1 MRIYNCEMDTGCLKK
16 FPCLAKAARHGA
28 SLVKLEKRLP
38 KIECGPRASHP
49 RTASF
54 VCSCPGTVYRGGGDM
69 NATASIFPRGALHV
83 LKLGLS
89 TRDRAI
95 TNLEPLR
102 CKQLC
107 LALKSKTGGG
117 GRNARATSLRLR
129 AILEV
134 PLGDSLSRI
143 TAAARSPQSS
153 GRARNYHV
161 SLEPNFFQFVAGRN
175 TKKGP
180 HCEQTVDDETSLWK
194 VEENL
199 ELFVA

>member
-83 LKLGLS
+83 LKLGCRLVIVRSQILNRCGANSSALLS
-89 TRDRAI
+89 RARRGEEAATPGQPVCACARFWKFPSAIRSRESPLLLARRNHLVEPETI
-95 TNLEPLR
+95 TFRWNPI
-102 CKQLC
+102 
-107 LALKSKTGGG
+107 S
-117 GRNARATSLRLR
+117 S
-129 AILEV
+129 
-134 PLGDSLSRI
+134 SLSL
-143 TAAARSPQSS
+143 AATQKRVDIVNKLWTMRLPC
-153 GRARNYHV
+153 GR
-161 SLEPNFFQFVAGRN
+161 
-175 TKKGP
+175 
-180 HCEQTVDDETSLWK
+180 
-194 VEENL
+194 
-199 ELFVA
+199 

>member
-1 MRIYNCEMDTGCLKK
+1 MSRKSGETWGIPGEVGETIAKNRMRPEGQPPSDRIIRVFLS
-16 FPCLAKAARHGA
+16 RH
-28 SLVKLEKRLP
+28 RLP
-38 KIECGPRASHP
+38 RRRRHECYSQHLPA
-49 RTASF
+49 
-54 VCSCPGTVYRGGGDM
+54 
-69 NATASIFPRGALHV
+69 RGAACAEAR
-83 LKLGLS
+83 LS
-89 TRDRAI
+89 TGDRAI

-153 GRARNYHV
+153 GRARNHHV
-161 SLEPNFFQFVAGRN
+161 SLKPNFFQFVAGRN
-175 TKKGP
+175 TKKGR

>member
-83 LKLGLS
+83 LKLGCRLVIVRS
-89 TRDRAI
+89 QI
-95 TNLEPLR
+95 LNR
-102 CKQLC
+102 CGANSS
-107 LALKSKTGGG
+107 AL
-117 GRNARATSLRLR
+117 
-129 AILEV
+129 
-134 PLGDSLSRI
+134 LSRARRGRRPQRPGNQSALARDSGSSPRRFALENHRCCSL
-143 TAAARSPQSS
+143 AAIIWSSQKPSRFAETQFLPVCRWPQ
-153 GRARNYHV
+153 H
-161 SLEPNFFQFVAGRN
+161 
-175 TKKGP
+175 KKGS
-180 HCEQTVDDETSLWK
+180 TL
-194 VEENL
+194 
-199 ELFVA
+199 